1 MRRVAV
7 QPEPEPK
14 AAATTKRA
22 CAEYEMRLGDGKGL
36 KVIDLIRLTDGES
49 DEDADGGAEI
59 TARWGLRCEASKE
72 L

>member
-1 MRRVAV
+1 MKRAAV
-7 QPEPEPK
+7 QPGPEAK

-22 CAEYEMRLGDGKGL
+22 CAEYEVRLGDGKGL
-36 KVIDLIRLTDGES
+36 KVVDLIRLTDAKS
-49 DEDADGGAEI
+49 DEDADGGADV